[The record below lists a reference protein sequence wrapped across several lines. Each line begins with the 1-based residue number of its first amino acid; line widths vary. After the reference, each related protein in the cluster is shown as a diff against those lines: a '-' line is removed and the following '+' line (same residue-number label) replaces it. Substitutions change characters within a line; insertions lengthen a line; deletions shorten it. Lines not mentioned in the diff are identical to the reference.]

1 MLSGSNLVQL
11 KRFLR
16 IAAFTIVT
24 QIPALLSDEG
34 FTWKSL
40 VSLIGVPLFEVAYR
54 FLEPAT
60 PDVATSPAAAA
71 DEAIPPL
78 G

>member
-1 MLSGSNLVQL
+1 MLKGSNLVQL

-16 IAAFTIVT
+16 IAVFTVAT
-24 QIPALLSDEG
+24 QLPLLLSADAI
-34 FTWKSL
+34 TWKNL
-40 VSLIGVPLFEVAYR
+40 VSLIGVPLFEVLYRAYQ
-54 FLEPAT
+54 PAT
-60 PDVATSPAAAA
+60 PDVATSPPAAL

>member
-1 MLSGSNLVQL
+1 MKGSNQVQL

-16 IAAFTIVT
+16 LALFTIVT
-24 QIPALLSDEG
+24 QLPAILGDAGYS
-34 FTWKSL
+34 WRSL

-60 PDVATSPAAAA
+60 PDVATSPSAAQ
-71 DEAIPPL
+71 DEAIPTL